1 MGHLLH
7 LTALAQHYA
16 RLVTQ
21 RLVAGATDPRSVRD
35 ELKRLYAYPKETVP
49 GQVCTACENAQ
60 AGLDQSS

>member
-35 ELKRLYAYPKETVP
+35 DLAGHGHQSERLALMAQLPAWLAV
-49 GQVCTACENAQ
+49 AC
-60 AGLDQSS
+60 